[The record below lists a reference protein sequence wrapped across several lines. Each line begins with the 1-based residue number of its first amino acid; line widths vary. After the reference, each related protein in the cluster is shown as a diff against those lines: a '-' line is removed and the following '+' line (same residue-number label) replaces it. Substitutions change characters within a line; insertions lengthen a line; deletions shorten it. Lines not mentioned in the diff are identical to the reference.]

1 MLGATLITLVAL
13 AMNHYVVPS
22 SSKERKQF
30 EKEFFCKEEVER

>member
-1 MLGATLITLVAL
+1 MIGATLVTLVSL

-30 EKEFFCKEEVER
+30 EKEFFVRKK